1 MRPGETL
8 LAHTSPSRPGWVC
21 GGAVTLAQAL
31 LDAIGEDGTP
41 VVPTHSGD
49 NSDPSGWGDPPVPE
63 SRWPAIRATTPPYDP
78 HTAPS
83 RGVGAVPETVV
94 RTWPGAL
101 RSARP
106 LTSFATLGRAPAPS
120 PRAHARVPSRRT
132 HSARPPVGGRSTSPA
147 PGTGYGS
154 RTALHLAGSRI
165 AGPSVRNP
173 FAVRAPSGPRWTTVT
188 DTSVSDEGVAE
199 PGAGSVRTY
208 PVQHGTAGG
217 AGARP
222 FPPCPPPSAT
232 PGGGCP

>member
-1 MRPGETL
+1 M
-8 LAHTSPSRPGWVC
+8 C

-41 VVPTHSGD
+41 AVPTHSGD

-83 RGVGAVPETVV
+83 RGVGAAPETVV

-132 HSARPPVGGRSTSPA
+132 HSARPPVGGRSTGPA

-199 PGAGSVRTY
+199 PGAGSERTY